1 MPAFLLVAILLKTAL
16 MQAVPCR
23 GDAARLITE
32 AVSLGEAFD
41 LAGSAAAYATAERA
55 GCLAAAAPAAY
66 LRGLVAAR
74 EADAK
79 FGSAASLL
87 PIKLAI
93 ASIDRIAATDPV
105 ASAMQLVLRASI
117 PAAQHERP
125 EMALLIEEMLRM
137 ESLQLEA
144 KQPPLPVLSAH
155 EAAGYF
161 WLQLHLYDEA
171 RRAFD
176 AAAQKIGDTPHVL
189 FGTAKAA
196 AGRRDTRLACAQY
209 QRLLSWW
216 GSRAGSPPEITE
228 ARGFVRQPLCAAA
241 PVRPGTRP

>member
-1 MPAFLLVAILLKTAL
+1 MPAFLLAAIL
-16 MQAVPCR
+16 MQAGPCR

-41 LAGSAAAYATAERA
+41 LAGAAAAYATAERA
-55 GCLAAAAPAAY
+55 GCLSAAAPAAY

-74 EADAK
+74 DAEAN

-87 PIKLAI
+87 PVKQAI
-93 ASIDRIAATDPV
+93 ASLDQIAATDPV
-105 ASAMQLVLRASI
+105 ARAMQLVLRASI

-137 ESLQLEA
+137 EALQLEA

-161 WLQLHLYDEA
+161 WLQLHLYDQA

-176 AAAQKIGDTPHVL
+176 EAARKIGETSHVL
-189 FGTAKAA
+189 IGTARTA

-216 GSRAGSPPEITE
+216 ASRPGSPPEITE
-228 ARGFVRQPLCAAA
+228 ARRFISQCR
-241 PVRPGTRP
+241 R

>member
-1 MPAFLLVAILLKTAL
+1 

-23 GDAARLITE
+23 GDAARLTIE
-32 AVSLGEAFD
+32 AARLGEAFD
-41 LAGSAAAYATAERA
+41 LAGAAAAYATAERA
-55 GCLAAAAPAAY
+55 GCLSATAPAAY

-74 EADAK
+74 DADAN

-93 ASIDRIAATDPV
+93 VALERIAATDPV
-105 ASAMQLVLRASI
+105 AHAMQLVLRASI

-137 ESLQLEA
+137 EALQLEA
-144 KQPPLPVLSAH
+144 KQPSLPVLSAH

-176 AAAQKIGDTPHVL
+176 EAARRIGDTPHVL
-189 FGTAKAA
+189 LGTARTA

-216 GSRAGSPPEITE
+216 GSRSGSPPEIIE
-228 ARGFVRQPLCAAA
+228 AREFVKQPLCAAA
-241 PVRPGTRP
+241 AVRPGARP

>member
-1 MPAFLLVAILLKTAL
+1 MSAFLLVAILLKTAL

-23 GDAARLITE
+23 GDAAGLITE

-161 WLQLHLYDEA
+161 WLQLHLYVEA
-171 RRAFD
+171 ARAFD
-176 AAAQKIGDTPHVL
+176 AAARAVGRTPYVMLGHAR
-189 FGTAKAA
+189 TA
-196 AGRRDTRLACAQY
+196 AGRQDPAACEHYSRLI
-209 QRLLSWW
+209 SWW
-216 GSRAGSPPEITE
+216 GSRPGSPPEMTE
-228 ARGFVRQPLCAAA
+228 AREYVKRSQCA
-241 PVRPGTRP
+241 PRP